1 MVFEVCPPLSPA
13 LKAAAPVLGG
23 PRASG
28 PEMES
33 TAPPHRSEE
42 QESEAVGG
50 KTSLEG
56 RRILVVEDEFLL
68 ALEVEAALTSFG
80 CFVAGPFAKLGKAL
94 VAARAMRLDGA
105 VLDINLNGE
114 MVYPLAEF
122 LDMAGGPF
130 VFLTGYVSSDL
141 PERFRRFRRLQKPL
155 HAEKLRHIIRDMLH
169 GGTGGGAH

>member
-13 LKAAAPVLGG
+13 AIAAPVFGG

-28 PEMES
+28 PEKES
-33 TAPPHRSEE
+33 AAPRQSEE
-42 QESEAVGG
+42 KESEAAGD
-50 KTSLEG
+50 KPSLEG

-80 CFVAGPFAKLGKAL
+80 CFVAGPFAKLGKAM
-94 VAARAMRLDGA
+94 VAARAIRLDGA

-122 LDMAGGPF
+122 LDMAGVPF
-130 VFLTGYVSSDL
+130 VFLTGYVPTDL

-155 HAEKLRHIIRDMLH
+155 HAEKLRDIIRDMLH

>member
-1 MVFEVCPPLSPA
+1 VCPPLSLA
-13 LKAAAPVLGG
+13 SKTAAPVFSGLW
-23 PRASG
+23 ASG
-28 PEMES
+28 PEKES
-33 TAPPHRSEE
+33 AAPHRSEGPAGDE
-42 QESEAVGG
+42 P
-50 KTSLEG
+50 SLEG
-56 RRILVVEDEFLL
+56 RRILLVEDEFLL

-94 VAARAMRLDGA
+94 VAARATRLDGA

-122 LDMAGGPF
+122 LDLAGVPF
-130 VFLTGYVSSDL
+130 VFLTGYVPTDL

-169 GGTGGGAH
+169 GGTGGGGR

>member
-1 MVFEVCPPLSPA
+1 MVFEVCPPLSPD
-13 LKAAAPVLGG
+13 LKTAAPVCSGLW
-23 PRASG
+23 ASG
-28 PEMES
+28 PEKES
-33 TAPPHRSEE
+33 AAPRRSEGPE
-42 QESEAVGG
+42 NEAGD

-68 ALEVEAALTSFG
+68 ALEVEAALASFG

-94 VAARAMRLDGA
+94 VAARATRLDGA

-122 LDMAGGPF
+122 LDMAGVPF
-130 VFLTGYVSSDL
+130 VFLTGYVPTDL

-169 GGTGGGAH
+169 GGTGGGGR